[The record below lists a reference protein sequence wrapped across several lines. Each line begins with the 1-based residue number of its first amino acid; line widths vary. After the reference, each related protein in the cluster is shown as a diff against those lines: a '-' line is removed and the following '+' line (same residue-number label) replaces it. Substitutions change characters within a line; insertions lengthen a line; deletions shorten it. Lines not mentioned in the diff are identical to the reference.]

1 VVQNPISSPPF
12 PTVTGHHENPPGN
25 TRHQGL
31 VPSSDHSSDA
41 SRFAR
46 GRGASRGAVA
56 TARGDPHRRGLAGLT
71 ELVVTSNYAL
81 ALVFVTPL
89 ALLLVR
95 LAVPEPTG
103 LLLRDRLVEILLG
116 VGIGLHVAV
125 ATRERKPRAGA
136 G

>member
-1 VVQNPISSPPF
+1 
-12 PTVTGHHENPPGN
+12 
-25 TRHQGL
+25 
-31 VPSSDHSSDA
+31 
-41 SRFAR
+41 
-46 GRGASRGAVA
+46 
-56 TARGDPHRRGLAGLT
+56 
-71 ELVVTSNYAL
+71 VTSNYAL